1 MQYRRL
7 GNAGMKVSAVSLGG
21 WTTFGGSIQ
30 EMDLAEEI
38 IVGAYEAGINFY
50 DIADVYARG
59 ESEKMMGRVLARFP
73 RNTLVISSKVFG
85 EMSDDVNDRGLSRKH
100 IMESIDRS
108 LRNIGTD
115 YLDIYYCHR
124 YDNDTPLEE
133 TVRAMDDLI
142 HQGKILYWGTSEW
155 PAARIAEA
163 YGVARQYNLYPPQA
177 EQPGYHMMRRTRVE
191 HEVLPVTGPLG
202 IGLTTFSPLAN
213 GLLTGKYD
221 EAVPE
226 GTRYAGRDNL
236 DDEFEVNREKVRQLK
251 PIADELGIT
260 RAELALAWCLRNP
273 GVSSVITGATK
284 QSQIESNARAA
295 EVVLDD
301 GVIARIDEILPL

>member
-50 DIADVYARG
+50 DIADVYERG
-59 ESEKMMGRVLARFP
+59 ESEKMMGKVLARFP

-100 IMESIDRS
+100 ILESIDRS

-124 YDNDTPLEE
+124 
-133 TVRAMDDLI
+133 
-142 HQGKILYWGTSEW
+142 
-155 PAARIAEA
+155 
-163 YGVARQYNLYPPQA
+163 
-177 EQPGYHMMRRTRVE
+177 
-191 HEVLPVTGPLG
+191 
-202 IGLTTFSPLAN
+202 
-213 GLLTGKYD
+213 
-221 EAVPE
+221 
-226 GTRYAGRDNL
+226 
-236 DDEFEVNREKVRQLK
+236 
-251 PIADELGIT
+251 
-260 RAELALAWCLRNP
+260 
-273 GVSSVITGATK
+273 
-284 QSQIESNARAA
+284 
-295 EVVLDD
+295 
-301 GVIARIDEILPL
+301 

>member
-21 WTTFGGSIQ
+21 WTTFGGSIK
-30 EMDLAEEI
+30 EMELAEEI

-59 ESEKMMGRVLARFP
+59 ESEKMMGKVLARFQ

-85 EMSDDVNDRGLSRKH
+85 AMSDDVNDRGLSRKH

-124 YDNDTPLEE
+124 YDDETPLEE

-142 HQGKILYWGTSEW
+142 HKGKILYWGTSEW

-163 YGVARQYNLYPPQA
+163 YGIARQYNLYPPQA

-191 HEVLPVTGPLG
+191 KEVLPVTEPLG
-202 IGLTTFSPLAN
+202 IGLTSFSPLAN

-221 EAVPE
+221 EDVPE
-226 GTRYAGRDNL
+226 GTRYAGATIWVTSLR
-236 DDEFEVNREKVRQLK
+236 
-251 PIADELGIT
+251 PIARRCD
-260 RAELALAWCLRNP
+260 
-273 GVSSVITGATK
+273 SS
-284 QSQIESNARAA
+284 SQ
-295 EVVLDD
+295 LLK
-301 GVIARIDEILPL
+301 G

>member
-1 MQYRRL
+1 MQFRRL
-7 GNAGMKVSAVSLGG
+7 GNAGIKVSAVSLGG
-21 WTTFGGSIQ
+21 WTTFGGSIK
-30 EMDLAEEI
+30 ETALAEEI

-59 ESEKMMGRVLARFP
+59 ESEKMMGKMLARFP

-85 EMSDDVNDRGLSRKH
+85 AMSDDVNDRGLSRKH

-124 YDNDTPLEE
+124 YDDETPLEE

-142 HQGKILYWGTSEW
+142 HKGKILYWGTSEW

-163 YGVARQYNLYPPQA
+163 HGIARQYNLYPPQA

-191 HEVLPVTGPLG
+191 KEVLPVTEPLG
-202 IGLTTFSPLAN
+202 IGLTSFSPLAN

-236 DDEFEVNREKVRQLK
+236 GEEFEANREKVRQLK
-251 PIADELGIT
+251 PIAEELGIT
-260 RAELALAWCLRNP
+260 RAELALAWCLRLP

-301 GVIARIDEILPL
+301 DVIAQIDEIMPL

>member
-21 WTTFGGSIQ
+21 WTTFGGSIK
-30 EMDLAEEI
+30 EMESAEEI

-59 ESEKMMGRVLARFP
+59 ESEKMMGKVLARFS

-85 EMSDDVNDRGLSRKH
+85 AMSDDVNDRGLSRKH

-124 YDNDTPLEE
+124 YDDETPLEE

-142 HQGKILYWGTSEW
+142 HKGKILYWGTSEW

-163 YGVARQYNLYPPQA
+163 YGIARQYNLYPPQA

-191 HEVLPVTGPLG
+191 KEVLPVTEPLG
-202 IGLTTFSPLAN
+202 IGLTSFSPLAN

-221 EAVPE
+221 EEVPE

-236 DDEFEVNREKVRQLK
+236 GDEFEVNREKVRQLK

-260 RAELALAWCLRNP
+260 RAELALAWCLRLP

-301 GVIARIDEILPL
+301 EVIARIDEIMPL

>member
-1 MQYRRL
+1 
-7 GNAGMKVSAVSLGG
+7 
-21 WTTFGGSIQ
+21 
-30 EMDLAEEI
+30 
-38 IVGAYEAGINFY
+38 
-50 DIADVYARG
+50 
-59 ESEKMMGRVLARFP
+59 MGKVLARFP

-124 YDNDTPLEE
+124 YDDETPLEE

-163 YGVARQYNLYPPQA
+163 YGIARQYNLYPPQA

-191 HEVLPVTGPLG
+191 NEVLPVTEPLG
-202 IGLTTFSPLAN
+202 IGLTVFSPMAN
-213 GLLTGKYD
+213 GLLIGQVRRSR
-221 EAVPE
+221 ARRHPLRRPRQSGRRVRGQSRE
-226 GTRYAGRDNL
+226 GAPTQADCRRAGHHAGRAGTGLVPAFARRQQRHHRRDQAVT
-236 DDEFEVNREKVRQLK
+236 DREQ
-251 PIADELGIT
+251 
-260 RAELALAWCLRNP
+260 CP
-273 GVSSVITGATK
+273 GG
-284 QSQIESNARAA
+284 
-295 EVVLDD
+295 
-301 GVIARIDEILPL
+301 

>member
-21 WTTFGGSIQ
+21 WTTFGGSIK
-30 EMDLAEEI
+30 ELELAEEI
-38 IVGAYEAGINFY
+38 IVGAYETGINFY

-59 ESEKMMGRVLARFP
+59 ESEKMMGKVLARFL

-124 YDNDTPLEE
+124 YDDETPLEE

-142 HQGKILYWGTSEW
+142 HKGKILYWGTSEW

-163 YGVARQYNLYPPQA
+163 YGIARQYNLYPPQA
-177 EQPGYHMMRRTRVE
+177 EQPGYHMMRRKRVE
-191 HEVLPVTGPLG
+191 TEVLPVTEPLG
-202 IGLTTFSPLAN
+202 IGLTSFSPMAN
-213 GLLTGKYD
+213 GLLSGKYD
-221 EAVPE
+221 DAVPE
-226 GTRYAGRDNL
+226 GTRYAGRNNL
-236 DDEFEVNREKVRQLK
+236 GDEFETNREKVRQLK

-295 EVVLDD
+295 EVVLDAD
-301 GVIARIDEILPL
+301 VIAQIDEIMPL